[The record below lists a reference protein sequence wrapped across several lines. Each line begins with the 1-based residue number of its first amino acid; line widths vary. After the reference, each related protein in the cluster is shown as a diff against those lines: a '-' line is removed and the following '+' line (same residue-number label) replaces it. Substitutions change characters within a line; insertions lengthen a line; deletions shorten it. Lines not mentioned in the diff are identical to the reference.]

1 MNRSAVF
8 LQVRLSSK
16 RLPEKA
22 LLPLA
27 GQSVIAHTMRALEEL
42 PVDHFVLVTDESSA
56 PRLQAEAQRCGYDL
70 FVGDPEDV
78 LFRYVAAA
86 RRYEVDQIVRATGD
100 NPLTSCAMARQAM
113 QLQEST
119 DADYAGITGTPY
131 GTGVEVVKA
140 AALEDLHVRTT
151 DRYDREHVTPG
162 LYQHQDRYTIVTR
175 PAPAAL
181 SLPDMRVTL
190 DTVED
195 YHYIAEIYRDLYR
208 GRPIEIAELIAYGHR
223 HHVHSA

>member
-8 LQVRLSSK
+8 LQVRLSSR

-27 GQSVIAHTMRALEEL
+27 GQSVIAHTMHALEEL
-42 PVDHFVLVTDESSA
+42 PVDHHVLVTDESSA
-56 PRLQAEAQRCGYDL
+56 PRLQGEAERCGYDL
-70 FVGDPEDV
+70 FVGDPDDV
-78 LFRYVAAA
+78 LARYVAAA
-86 RRYEVDQIVRATGD
+86 HHYGVDQIVRATGD
-100 NPLTSCAMARQAM
+100 NPLTSCTMAREAM

-119 DADYAGITGTPY
+119 NADYAGITGTPY
-131 GTGVEVVKA
+131 GTGVEVVKSS
-140 AALEDLHVRTT
+140 ALDDLHART
-151 DRYDREHVTPG
+151 DRAYDREHVTPG
-162 LYQHQDRYTIVTR
+162 LYTDDQRYTIVTR
-175 PAPAAL
+175 PAPASL
-181 SLPDMRVTL
+181 SMPDMRVTL

-208 GRPIEIAELIAYGHR
+208 GRPIEIAELIAYGQQ